1 MKTILYGKR
10 QTSLRDF
17 LVFPLLMH
25 GSIMSKVDNSNK
37 RLNYLSI
44 TRVKYLSTDKIME
57 ISYLCAIKKI
67 HNNLVK
73 YTFQTWLNID
83 LIISD
88 SVKIKMTGFENGRIG
103 YGKV

>member
-10 QTSLRDF
+10 RTSLRDF

-73 YTFQTWLNID
+73 YTD